1 MAGFTEEFY
10 YEYPEGYEPE
20 EFTEPEVRSLEELRE
35 DVSSDSETWKKDLKA
50 ALTQEYMPAQQVYEQ
65 NEILRK
71 LKYRIDDPEDDSPYS
86 REELE
91 AELKALTAAYDEG
104 YTRAKEWIDEAFE
117 EEIRGR
123 ALASFHI
130 LESSEDYEPGTEEDL
145 LAGYEPAPTDPG
157 VPASVYE
164 RMEDLRKLMYQLN
177 RLDEDDD
184 LADMQAPFE
193 IKTPGEDAL
202 PAEDMQLV
210 SKDMEHKKVLNS
222 LFAKKT
228 GLEDEFVKLAESLL
242 EDEAVWQDEDN
253 DLSEDDW
260 DTIEE
265 LRLEILNDR
274 AWREQ
279 NAA

>member
-35 DVSSDSETWKKDLKA
+35 DLSSDSEAWKKDLKA

-86 REELE
+86 KEELE
-91 AELKALTAAYDEG
+91 AELKALTGTYDEG
-104 YTRAKEWIDEAFE
+104 YARAKEWIDEAFE
-117 EEIRGR
+117 EEMRR
-123 ALASFHI
+123 RTLASFHI
-130 LESSEDYEPGTEEDL
+130 LESSEDYEPKAEEDL

-157 VPASVYE
+157 VPAPVYE
-164 RMEDLRKLMYQLN
+164 RMEGLRKLLYQLN
-177 RLDEDDD
+177 RLDEDED

-228 GLEDEFVKLAESLL
+228 GLEDEFVKMAESLL